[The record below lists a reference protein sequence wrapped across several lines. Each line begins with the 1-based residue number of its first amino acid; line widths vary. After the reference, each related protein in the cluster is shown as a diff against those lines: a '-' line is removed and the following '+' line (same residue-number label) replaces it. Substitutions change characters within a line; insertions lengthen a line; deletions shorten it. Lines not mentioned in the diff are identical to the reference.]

1 YHQLMP
7 HVPGA
12 VSPMIAAGR
21 TVKHLHPDALTVFVG
36 HCLAKKAEAREPDLR
51 GAVDLFLAPPTAYIH
66 PAIFTILSPFC
77 LA

>member
-1 YHQLMP
+1 MIRKVYHQLMP

-36 HCLAKKAEAREPDLR
+36 PCLAKKAEARER
-51 GAVDLFLAPPTAYIH
+51 TCGGRWTM
-66 PAIFTILSPFC
+66 C
-77 LA
+77 